1 MTRLITFDL
10 DNTLWDVEPVI
21 VRADQAMFHWFEDRF
36 PGFNQAFDQA
46 ALFKLKQQLLEDSSS
61 LRADISRLRVEV
73 YRVALQDF
81 GLPKE
86 EAALVAQSAFDY
98 FHEWRQKVDLYPGT
112 KKVLWQLANH
122 YRLAVITNGNADVF
136 HPDVGLSDS
145 FEFAVRADKEGIAKP
160 NADIFLKTA
169 ELAGVDVSNLIHVG
183 DNVYDDVNGINQVG
197 GRSIWFN
204 RHGARRWQDKWPSR
218 PDAEV
223 HALEELPEV
232 IADMIAQN

>member
-36 PGFNQAFDQA
+36 PGFNQAFDNA
-46 ALFKLKQQLLEDSSS
+46 ALFKLKTQLLEDSSK
-61 LRADISRLRVEV
+61 LRADISQLRIEV
-73 YRVALQDF
+73 YRIALQEF

-86 EAALVAQSAFDY
+86 EAGSVAKAAFDF
-98 FHEWRQKVDLYPGT
+98 FHQWRQKVDLYPGT

-122 YRLAVITNGNADVF
+122 YRLAVITNGNADVY
-136 HPDVGLSDS
+136 HPEVGLADS
-145 FEFAVRADKEGIAKP
+145 FEFAVRADIEGIAKP
-160 NADIFLKTA
+160 HADIFVKA
-169 ELAGVDVSNLIHVG
+169 ADIAKVDVTSLIHVG
-183 DNVYDDVNGINQVG
+183 DNVHDDVNGINQVG

-204 RHGARRWQDKWPSR
+204 RHGARRWQDSWQGR

>member
-1 MTRLITFDL
+1 VTSLITFDL

-46 ALFKLKQQLLEDSSS
+46 ALFKIKKQLFDESKALQ
-61 LRADISRLRVEV
+61 ADISRLRVEV
-73 YRVALQDF
+73 YRIALHQF

-86 EAALVAQSAFDY
+86 EAELVAQTAFNY

-112 KKVLWQLANH
+112 KKVLWQLSNH
-122 YRLAVITNGNADVF
+122 YRLAVITNGNADVY
-136 HPDVGLSDS
+136 HPDVGLADS

-160 NADIFLKTA
+160 SAQIFEKA
-169 ELAGVDVSNLIHVG
+169 ASLANLDVTNLIHVG
-183 DNVYDDVNGINQVG
+183 DNVHDDVNGINQVG

-204 RHGARRWQDKWPSR
+204 RHGARRWQDTWQGR

-223 HALEELPEV
+223 HSLEELPEV
-232 IADMIAQN
+232 IAALVAQN